1 MISVKN
7 CHANWSKMAYQYGYI
22 NIKNLDNTSIISNF
36 ALMKN
41 FAAIEIA
48 AHSHSLIFHEA
59 LRGIP
64 PWNDAGLLFQKFY
77 HHAPDHTS
85 D

>member
-1 MISVKN
+1 
-7 CHANWSKMAYQYGYI
+7 
-22 NIKNLDNTSIISNF
+22 
-36 ALMKN
+36 MKN

>member
-1 MISVKN
+1 
-7 CHANWSKMAYQYGYI
+7 MAYQYGYI
-22 NIKNLDNTSIISNF
+22 NIKNLDNTSIISSF